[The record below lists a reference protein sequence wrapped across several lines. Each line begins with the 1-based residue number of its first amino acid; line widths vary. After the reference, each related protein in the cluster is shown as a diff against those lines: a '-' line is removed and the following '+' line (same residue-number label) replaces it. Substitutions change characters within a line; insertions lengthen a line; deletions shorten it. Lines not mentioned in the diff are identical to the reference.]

1 MVHLHRENAEHPWG
15 PDKDKT
21 LPYQLQGKRAYWKVL
36 GSPRALGGRSCSPMA
51 LESQAPGAL
60 PLPSLLLS
68 AGPPALPLSQ
78 FLRPRPPWL
87 LSPAPAFVV
96 SNLLI
101 SFLRENLLLTSPR
114 LSFLI

>member
-1 MVHLHRENAEHPWG
+1 
-15 PDKDKT
+15 
-21 LPYQLQGKRAYWKVL
+21 
-36 GSPRALGGRSCSPMA
+36 MA

-114 LSFLI
+114 LSFLPWRSQAGWDLSPPFCVPRHEPPPRPGAWGFA